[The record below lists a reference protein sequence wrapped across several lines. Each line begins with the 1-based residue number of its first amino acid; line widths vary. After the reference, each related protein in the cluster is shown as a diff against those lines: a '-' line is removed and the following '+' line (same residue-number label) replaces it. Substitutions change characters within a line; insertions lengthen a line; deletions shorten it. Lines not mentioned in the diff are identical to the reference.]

1 MLSRILQ
8 EIQKRNRNFGIL
20 GFVVKYITVDEIYC
34 DIFHRL
40 GGTLSAGLHFACMVT
55 IISVMDVTRRFS
67 EQVIANMRS
76 AIEEADGNEVFFVG
90 RINDDGLIVSVELG
104 ARGRPANPFLRNAV
118 DGNIDKINDEI
129 VKAISNAVGRK
140 L

>member
-1 MLSRILQ
+1 MTS
-8 EIQKRNRNFGIL
+8 
-20 GFVVKYITVDEIYC
+20 
-34 DIFHRL
+34 
-40 GGTLSAGLHFACMVT
+40 
-55 IISVMDVTRRFS
+55 
-67 EQVIANMRS
+67 
-76 AIEEADGNEVFFVG
+76 